1 MPFIKRDWCDFLPIF
16 KNLWQNTPHH
26 PYYHHVFMKITKLLL
41 ALVIIALVIV
51 AGSPYYKLYTLKNAY
66 DNGDYAPIINSI
78 DFEMLRPS
86 LKHQLITKTDNWLGS
101 NDVVRGLSLFGGLLG
116 LDGAKLNTIAHSFI
130 NTAVDKGITP
140 ENLTR
145 LAQGDVQPESE
156 PMLVGIAL
164 FGGYVDT
171 ERLLTDY
178 ISTGDMNIAIN
189 NQKTAI
195 ATKASDN
202 IGQPTQPKL
211 SYCGLNCFEVATTI
225 KDKPYTIVMHR
236 HQVLDWQIVN
246 VVLP

>member
-1 MPFIKRDWCDFLPIF
+1 MVLLCHLSSVIGVIF
-16 KNLWQNTPHH
+16 YQFSKIYGKNTPHH
-26 PYYHHVFMKITKLLL
+26 PYYYHVFMKITKLLL

-78 DFEMLRPS
+78 DFETLRPN

-101 NDVVRGLSLFGGLLG
+101 NDVVQGLPLFGGLLG

-145 LAQGDVQPESE
+145 LAQGDVQPEIE

-164 FGGYVDT
+164 FGVMLIPNDCSPT
-171 ERLLTDY
+171 T
-178 ISTGDMNIAIN
+178 SA
-189 NQKTAI
+189 Q
-195 ATKASDN
+195 AT
-202 IGQPTQPKL
+202 
-211 SYCGLNCFEVATTI
+211 
-225 KDKPYTIVMHR
+225 
-236 HQVLDWQIVN
+236 
-246 VVLP
+246 